1 MNGKILHSFSTI
13 GLLCSLLAVPAAFG
27 VADAGQAPST
37 EAIHYNAPSS
47 QGQVRVNGIATRN
60 GAHRKLPNLFVLTP
74 DHVGLTVQEQPTI
87 FFYLSD
93 TTDTKL
99 VVTITKDGEADPVLE
114 TQLPA
119 TKGIGRLSLAEKNV
133 KLEPDVQYQI
143 TFALK
148 PDAKKHSE
156 DLCAGGMIKRVKP
169 PEALVARLVARAD
182 PMDRAIAYAR
192 QGIWY
197 DALAVLSDEID
208 DKDVP
213 SDKAISMR
221 HRRRA
226 HGTGQPSGCG
236 ELRPGHRGE
245 MMFAVV

>member
-1 MNGKILHSFSTI
+1 MNRKTLNHLLKV
-13 GLLCSLLAVPAAFG
+13 GLLCSLVAAPVALAAG
-27 VADAGQAPST
+27 DATASGAST
-37 EAIHYNAPSS
+37 DAIHYNAPSS
-47 QGQVRVNGIATRN
+47 QGQVRVNGIAQRD
-60 GAHRKLPNLFVLTP
+60 GAHQKLPNLFVLTP

-99 VVTITKDGEADPVLE
+99 VVTITRDGEADPVLE

-119 TKGIGRLSLAEKNV
+119 TKGIGRLSLAEKKV

-156 DLCAGGMIKRVKP
+156 DLCASGMIKRVKP

-182 PMDRAIAYAR
+182 PTDRAIAYAK

-213 SDKAISMR
+213 SEKAVSMR
-221 HRRRA
+221 HQRA
-226 HGTGQPSGCG
+226 ALMEQVSLQDVANFDLGT
-236 ELRPGHRGE
+236 EER
-245 MMFAVV
+245 